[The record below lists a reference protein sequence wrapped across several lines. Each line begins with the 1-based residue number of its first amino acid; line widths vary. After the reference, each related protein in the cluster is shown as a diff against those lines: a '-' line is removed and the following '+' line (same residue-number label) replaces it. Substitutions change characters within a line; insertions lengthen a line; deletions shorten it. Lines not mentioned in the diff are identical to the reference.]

1 MRKFRLNVEELEV
14 ESFGTAEKKG
24 ERGTVHG
31 ASGGPQ
37 STEVWCT
44 GGECTGLCTQVTQ
57 PVVICNTNAQEVC
70 PEQSGI
76 GCV

>member
-1 MRKFRLNVEELEV
+1 IKLDVEALEV
-14 ESFGTAEKKG
+14 ESFDTAEKPSG
-24 ERGTVHG
+24 RGTVHG
-31 ASGGPQ
+31 AQ

-44 GGECTGLCTQVTQ
+44 GGECTGLCSQVSQ
-57 PVVICNTNAQEVC
+57 PVVICNTNNQEVC